1 MKKEFLSKIELKKK
15 SKEEFAKDLIP
26 EIFKLKRET
35 GISMTLAIVET
46 LKKKGITDQG
56 EVNYF
61 KELIPSL
68 AGKKGAWARKKIE
81 VKEIEDYARY
91 QELKKRE
98 ERKKEEEKSR
108 EKDLPLLRSAGLIDE
123 NLPTELRGR

>member
-1 MKKEFLSKIELKKK
+1 MKKEFLSKIEVKKK
-15 SKEEFAKDLIP
+15 TKEEFAKELIP

-46 LKKKGITDQG
+46 LKKKGITDPG

-68 AGKKGAWARKKIE
+68 AGKKGAWAKKKKE
-81 VKEIEDYARY
+81 VKEAENYARY
-91 QELKKRE
+91 RVLKERE
-98 ERKKEEEKSR
+98 ERKKEENR

-123 NLPTELRGR
+123 NQPRELRGR